1 MRPLTGDALP
11 IKDDIAA
18 AMPWATRRITYM
30 RFWKPATPACA
41 WEGFASKNS
50 ALITLRQNPI
60 NILTNFLHV
69 DLVFTDDVECFRN
82 NFRCQFIDL

>member
-18 AMPWATRRITYM
+18 AMPWATRRIIYM
-30 RFWKPATPACA
+30 RFWKLATLACVWA
-41 WEGFASKNS
+41 GFAGKNI